1 MPVLP
6 RGRSDVGA
14 DARGLRARDL
24 SQKQVDTRYSCGAAK
39 SDAEPPPGAFQQA
52 RCLEAMRIADV
63 QAGPELVN
71 MLEAM
76 SESMAVV
83 GEQECVRCVMEGEPP
98 TLSAGAVLLTSS
110 ELYTRII
117 RVSARIKLG
126 RGCSMRAAIS
136 QVCDEL
142 ANSVVRS
149 TRGALWWSSHK

>member
-1 MPVLP
+1 
-6 RGRSDVGA
+6 
-14 DARGLRARDL
+14 
-24 SQKQVDTRYSCGAAK
+24 
-39 SDAEPPPGAFQQA
+39 
-52 RCLEAMRIADV
+52 MRIADV

>member
-1 MPVLP
+1 
-6 RGRSDVGA
+6 
-14 DARGLRARDL
+14 
-24 SQKQVDTRYSCGAAK
+24 
-39 SDAEPPPGAFQQA
+39 
-52 RCLEAMRIADV
+52 MRIAGV

-83 GEQECVRCVMEGEPP
+83 GEQECVRCVMESEPP

-110 ELYTRII
+110 ALYMRII
-117 RVSARIKLG
+117 RVSARIKLR

-142 ANSVVRS
+142 ANSVVR
-149 TRGALWWSSHK
+149 TRGAFWWSSQK